1 MILSV
6 CVVSLSRRKNGQKT
20 LQCPCWSLLVFFDKK
35 KFSLR
40 LMYFLQESDRKSISC
55 KNLARFLQEI
65 FFLSGSCKKCIFC
78 QNLARF
84 VFFVKILQESCKN
97 CICFQPGQFHIGFIL
112 VSYQFFLPVSYQLHI
127 SFSLITVSYQFHI
140 SFIPVSLPVPYQ
152 FNTIS
157 IPV

>member
-6 CVVSLSRRKNGQKT
+6 CVVSLSRKKNGQKT

-35 KFSLR
+35 NFSLR

-97 CICFQPGQFHIGFIL
+97 CICFQPGISCAIL
-112 VSYQFFLPVSYQLHI
+112 YKS
-127 SFSLITVSYQFHI
+127 
-140 SFIPVSLPVPYQ
+140 SLPLFGFLNAFLLQYGECYLLVAL
-152 FNTIS
+152 FCCFLS
-157 IPV
+157 RFLL